1 MACKS
6 CGNCCRYHIFEPWQF
21 KFDMEWL
28 KVRQG
33 WMSGKLAVVPTLPC
47 QHLKGND
54 CMIHDHKPQFCKD
67 YPGKQEDCI
76 PEWMDAMG
84 CKFFEEEE
92 DAQQNGETA
101 DRNGNRKTRT
111 EETL

>member
-1 MACKS
+1 
-6 CGNCCRYHIFEPWQF
+6 
-21 KFDMEWL
+21 MEWL

-33 WMSGKLAVVPTLPC
+33 WMHGKLAVVPTLQC
-47 QHLKGND
+47 QYQKGND